1 MKLIR
6 GIEFCAGSREERL
19 PDFAPDF
26 PYIASRAEMD
36 FYPERFVPWHWHS
49 AVELF
54 YMESGSLEY
63 STPQGK
69 AVFPQGSGGPAAW
82 AAAVISASCS
92 GRRWAAL
99 LPSTAADGR
108 ILLKMGRI
116 GASLPG
122 CIALK

>member
-1 MKLIR
+1 MDCR
-6 GIEFCAGSREERL
+6 HFAAGSLYEPPGREE
-19 PDFAPDF
+19 F
-26 PYIASRAEMD
+26 PLKMTRAIGGQA
-36 FYPERFVPWHWHS
+36 FIYHWHS

-92 GRRWAAL
+92 GRRWAAPP
-99 LPSTAADGR
+99 PSTAADGR